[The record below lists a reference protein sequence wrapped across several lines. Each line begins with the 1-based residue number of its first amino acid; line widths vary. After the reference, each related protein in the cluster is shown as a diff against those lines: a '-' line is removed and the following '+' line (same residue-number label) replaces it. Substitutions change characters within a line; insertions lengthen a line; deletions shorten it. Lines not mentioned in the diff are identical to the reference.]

1 MSRRTKLPLLLGV
14 VVLLVAGT
22 ASGSTSSTPRNPGVK
37 RVGISGTIGPVCFRR
52 SNVTIN
58 GVHTGGIARFIELGQ
73 HCYKGEQYRYIHVR
87 LKVKRAGLRGARG
100 FAGPAGPE
108 GPAGAAGATGETGA
122 QGAKGDTGAT
132 GAQGFQGEQG
142 EQGERG
148 FMGLQGLIGPAG
160 AQGDV
165 GPMGPMG
172 PQGAKGDTGATGAK
186 GDTRREGDTA
196 RRVTPRREG

>member
-22 ASGSTSSTPRNPGVK
+22 ASGSTSSKPRNPGVK

-87 LKVKRAGLRGARG
+87 LKVPACRSARRTGLRRTCRAAR
-100 FAGPAGPE
+100 PRWCRRS
-108 GPAGAAGATGETGA
+108 
-122 QGAKGDTGAT
+122 KG
-132 GAQGFQGEQG
+132 
-142 EQGERG
+142 
-148 FMGLQGLIGPAG
+148 
-160 AQGDV
+160 
-165 GPMGPMG
+165 
-172 PQGAKGDTGATGAK
+172 
-186 GDTRREGDTA
+186 
-196 RRVTPRREG
+196 